1 MTPKTVENKAARYGG
16 TVRKKL
22 CVQPAL
28 AVPAVH
34 RPVPAPMIITSC
46 LYTPPRVADTPLTTF
61 FSSSFLESR
70 IFIDQSFTR
79 MT

>member
-46 LYTPPRVADTPLTTF
+46 LYTPPRVANSPRTTSF
-61 FSSSFLESR
+61 SSFLDFR
-70 IFIDQSFTR
+70 MFIGRSFTW